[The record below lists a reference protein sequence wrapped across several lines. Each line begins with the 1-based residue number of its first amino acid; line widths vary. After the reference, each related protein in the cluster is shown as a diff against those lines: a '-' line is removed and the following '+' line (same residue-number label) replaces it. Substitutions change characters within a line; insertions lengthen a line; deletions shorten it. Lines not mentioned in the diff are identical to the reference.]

1 MVLRGSVAIL
11 LIALV
16 GCGSTVTEPTL
27 SQVAAIKPKEKLA
40 DAAEDKPRPTAKKH
54 DVRKEEVVV
63 VEEAGIPQVF
73 LTSDHSAM
81 CRVRV
86 EDEMPAIKLPKL
98 GGGEADLAS
107 LKGKKA
113 TVVLFWHNDLWMS
126 ETALED
132 LARDVSV
139 SEDAAVIGVAV
150 KTSEADVVAM
160 TNAARA
166 TFTQLLDNDG
176 KAFGKVGMTKLPRV
190 YVLDGSGKIVWFDI
204 EYSQSTRRELQ
215 RTLAEL
221 ANQ

>member
-1 MVLRGSVAIL
+1 MFRGVI
-11 LIALV
+11 IALLMVVV
-16 GCGSTVTEPTL
+16 GCGKAVTEPAV
-27 SQVAAIKPKEKLA
+27 SQVAVAKPEIKQPKTVEEKKDL
-40 DAAEDKPRPTAKKH
+40 TAQKH
-54 DVRKEEVVV
+54 EVRKEEVAVI
-63 VEEAGIPQVF
+63 EEVSIPQVF

-86 EDEMPAIKLPKL
+86 EDEMPAITLPKL
-98 GGGEADLAS
+98 GGGEAELAS
-107 LKGKKA
+107 LRGKKA

-126 ETALED
+126 ESALKD
-132 LARDVSV
+132 LARDVAA
-139 SEDAAVIGVAV
+139 SEDVAVIGVAV

-160 TNAARA
+160 TNAAGA

-176 KAFGKVGMTKLPRV
+176 KAFTKVGMTKLPRV

-221 ANQ
+221 TK